1 MADSDTS
8 KAEDSA
14 EKAYAAAAEAIAE
27 RTPDLE
33 PAVEAAPA
41 AASAPAEASPGEPV
55 EFPAKP
61 KRASKPRETVTAVE
75 TPAAPAVAEVPLVAA
90 HQAKTTRPR
99 VAAKKAVKAP
109 AKRSAAKPAASA
121 KPVTAKP
128 AASAKPVTA
137 KPALTAKPSAAAVK
151 TVPAKLRKPAAPK
164 IKAAAKT
171 APKPVK
177 APAKPVAVKSVKAG
191 AAEPNNPFIAKLK
204 EFPMDVTSTI
214 KEAVSGAQAKAKDAF
229 TKTSAAATE
238 AGEFAKGNVEAFVES
253 GKILA
258 SGLQDMGSKFVADSK
273 SVFETATAD
282 VKALTSV
289 KSPTD
294 FFQMQTEL
302 LRRNIDS
309 AVAYSSKTSE
319 AMMKLT
325 SDVMAPLSGRVNLAV
340 EKIKKAA

>member
-1 MADSDTS
+1 MADSETS
-8 KAEDSA
+8 TPEDSA
-14 EKAYAAAAEAIAE
+14 EKAYAAAAEAITDRA
-27 RTPDLE
+27 PDPQPE
-33 PAVEAAPA
+33 VVAAAPLTE
-41 AASAPAEASPGEPV
+41 PEAGELV

-61 KRASKPRETVTAVE
+61 KRARKPREAVTP
-75 TPAAPAVAEVPLVAA
+75 PAAVPVVSAVVDAPAKAP
-90 HQAKTTRPR
+90 RPR
-99 VAAKKAVKAP
+99 VAAKKPVKAAP
-109 AKRSAAKPAASA
+109 KRAAAKPAAKSV
-121 KPVTAKP
+121 P
-128 AASAKPVTA
+128 
-137 KPALTAKPSAAAVK
+137 AKPSAAAVK
-151 TVPAKLRKPAAPK
+151 TAPAKLRKPAAPK

-171 APKPVK
+171 AAKPVK
-177 APAKPVAVKSVKAG
+177 APAKPVAATPKAG
-191 AAEPNNPFIAKLK
+191 IAEPANPFIAKLK
-204 EFPMDVTSTI
+204 EIPMDVTSTI

-238 AGEFAKGNVEAFVES
+238 ASEFAKGNVEAFVES

-258 SGLQDMGSKFVADSK
+258 SGLQDMSSKFVADSK
-273 SVFETATAD
+273 TAFETAAAD
-282 VKALTSV
+282 VKALSSV

-309 AVAYSSKTSE
+309 AVAFSSKTSE